1 MKKLSSTHHF
11 TKILLLAITF
21 SLCLLTQT
29 SCVQKQEAK
38 FVHVP
43 DVVVHSSLSENA
55 RLVPQ
60 WVEPRGVGIGFI
72 FPDERDMPPD
82 QRTQSE
88 EIYLNENGGFDI
100 LLLLQSPEITNALI
114 TIILDY
120 QQVEFELDGAYGLLH
135 EIPLSPG
142 SDYEI
147 PIKVDVSGV
156 GQHDLI
162 VAAFIDPYNA
172 SIDPM
177 YRSESGQRLV
187 GRRAVLVV
195 GDSAEDF
202 SSLLPISLT
211 GTPFPDDVTFGFRAA
226 FAKPVSSLFES
237 HPSKSSSQ
245 LYVGEGKTDSVF
257 PYRIW
262 ISNFNGEVGFNYAV
276 ILFHNFH
283 QVPINDEMVLVTHL
297 LPGEELII
305 DTSLQLPS
313 QQSVEILQLVY
324 IFDPYRSILR
334 DEVLVPIVFGSFR
347 IAIDVNN

>member
-1 MKKLSSTHHF
+1 MKTFSTIQLSA
-11 TKILLLAITF
+11 KILLFTIIF
-21 SLCLLTQT
+21 SIGLLVQT
-29 SCVQKQEAK
+29 SCAQKEEAK

-43 DVVVHSSLSENA
+43 DVVVHASFSENA
-55 RLVPQ
+55 RLGPQ
-60 WVEPRGVGIGFI
+60 WEEPKGVGIGFV
-72 FPDERDMPPD
+72 FPHERDIPPD

-88 EIYLNENGGFDI
+88 EIYLNENGEFDAF
-100 LLLLQSPEITNALI
+100 LVLHSPEITNALI

-120 QQVEFELDGAYGLLH
+120 RQVEFELDGAYGLLH

-142 SDYEI
+142 SEYEI
-147 PIKVDVSGV
+147 PIKVDVSESGR
-156 GQHDLI
+156 HDLI

-195 GDSAEDF
+195 GNSTEDF
-202 SSLLPISLT
+202 SSQLPIPLT
-211 GTPFPDDVTFGFRAA
+211 GTPVSDDVTFGFRAA
-226 FAKPVSSLFES
+226 FAKPVSNLFES
-237 HPSKSSSQ
+237 HPSKLSSQ
-245 LYVGEGKTDSVF
+245 LYVGEGRTDSVF

-262 ISNFNGEVGFNYAV
+262 LCNFNGEVGFNYAV
-276 ILFHNFH
+276 ILFHNYH
-283 QVPINDEMVLVTHL
+283 QVPINDEMILITHL
-297 LPGEELII
+297 LPGEELIL
-305 DTSLQLPS
+305 DTSLHLPG

-334 DEVLVPIVFGSFR
+334 DEVLVPVVFGSFR